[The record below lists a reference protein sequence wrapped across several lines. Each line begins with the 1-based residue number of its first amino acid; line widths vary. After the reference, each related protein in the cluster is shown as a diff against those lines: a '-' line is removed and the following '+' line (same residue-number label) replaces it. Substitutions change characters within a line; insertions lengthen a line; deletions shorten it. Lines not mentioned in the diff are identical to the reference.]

1 MKVLEILKSEPSDT
15 VSKMIAVHEADNE
28 VSVVK
33 LYESADYDALV
44 DAIFASDKVISWW

>member
-28 VSVVK
+28 VKTVK
-33 LYESADYDALV
+33 LYESVDYDALV
-44 DAIFASDKVISWW
+44 DEIFASDKVISWW